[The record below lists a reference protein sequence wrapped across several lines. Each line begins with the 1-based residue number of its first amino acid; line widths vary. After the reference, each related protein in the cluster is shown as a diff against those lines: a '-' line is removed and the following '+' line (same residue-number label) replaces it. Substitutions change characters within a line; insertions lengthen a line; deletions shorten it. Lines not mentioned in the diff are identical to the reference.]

1 MFRPL
6 STQDDAI
13 LLNMRIWAMTLTTVY
28 FLLSFNA
35 YACLVPLYG
44 GIEVMSGS
52 DCSMP
57 QEEPARQ
64 QCDAFKSLGIQGVP
78 SVDPV
83 SHLSHTVLGALSA
96 LPVHEPLISVRVS
109 GGSGPPVFIQDPL
122 ARALVLRL

>member
-1 MFRPL
+1 
-6 STQDDAI
+6 
-13 LLNMRIWAMTLTTVY
+13 MRIWAMTLATVY

-44 GIEVMSGS
+44 SIEVMNGS

-83 SHLSHTVLGALSA
+83 SHLYHTVIVALSV
-96 LPVHEPLISVRVS
+96 LPASEPLILVRVS
-109 GGSGPPVFIQDPL
+109 GGSAPPDLIQDPL
-122 ARALVLRL
+122 IRALVLRL

>member
-1 MFRPL
+1 
-6 STQDDAI
+6 
-13 LLNMRIWAMTLTTVY
+13 MRIWAMTLATMY

-78 SVDPV
+78 SLLPV
-83 SHLSHTVLGALSA
+83 GHLSDTVTATLSA
-96 LPVHEPLISVRVS
+96 LPIQERLFAARVF
-109 GGSGPPVFIQDPL
+109 GGPGPPVLVQDPL
-122 ARALVLRL
+122 VRALVLRL